1 MRPKSLAPVLEGHP
15 FLEGM
20 EKKHID
26 LIVGCAKNVRFNAGD
41 YIFREGEAANDFY
54 IIRRGLVS
62 VELYSPRKGP
72 ISIQTLRDGDI
83 LGWSWLIP
91 PHQWRFDARAVE
103 TTRAIALDG
112 GCLRGKLEDD
122 HGLGYQLLKRFS
134 RVMAKTLEGTRL
146 QLLDLYGEG
155 A

>member
-1 MRPKSLAPVLEGHP
+1 MISRSLAPILESHP

-20 EKKHID
+20 EKRHIE
-26 LIVGCAKNVRFNAGD
+26 LIVGCARNVRFRAGE
-41 YIFREGEAANDFY
+41 YVFREGEEANSFF
-54 IIRRGLVS
+54 IIRQGLVS
-62 VELYSPRKGP
+62 VELYTPQKGP
-72 ISIQTLRDGDI
+72 ISVQTLRDGDI

-91 PHQWRFDARAVE
+91 PHKWRFDARAVE

-122 HGLGYQLLKRFS
+122 HDLGYRLLKKFS
-134 RVMAKTLEGTRL
+134 QVMAKTLEGTRL

-155 A
+155 S